1 VSSRGRLFVLALFL
15 ILIALSAAGRGAL
28 KAWAHCAD
36 EVLFHE
42 AFKDAIGRWTS
53 GEDWARAVRLA
64 KPQDYSWLDRS
75 TATIPIAHA
84 LGETSGEGNTLPALR
99 RSVVAGFNFFE
110 VDLWLD
116 GDVVR
121 CFHGPGPLP
130 PLRPGDC
137 TFESL
142 LEALPADAWLV
153 LDIKSD
159 FVATGNRVV
168 ESLRRRGRAER
179 MIFQLYQPQDLDTFS
194 GWQAVLPLPGP
205 IVTIYA
211 ARRSAD
217 HIAAEASRAGVRAL
231 TLPMSRLAS
240 FDRRPVA
247 LALFVHPVD
256 DCAALAAARAQGVR
270 GVYMENDLGCDAMP
284 TTVRPRAAASLR

>member
-1 VSSRGRLFVLALFL
+1 MRNRTFLLVLFL
-15 ILIALSAAGRGAL
+15 ILITLAAAGRDAAKG
-28 KAWAHCAD
+28 WAHRAD

-42 AFKDAIGRWTS
+42 ALKDAIGRWTS
-53 GEDWARAVRLA
+53 SEDWARAVPLA
-64 KPQDYSWLDRS
+64 RPQDYGWLGRGP
-75 TATIPIAHA
+75 ATIPIAHA
-84 LGETSGEGNTLPALR
+84 LGETRGEGNTLPALR
-99 RSVVAGFNFFE
+99 RSVAAGFKFFE

-130 PLRPGDC
+130 PLWPGDC

-142 LEALPADAWLV
+142 LDALPADAWLV
-153 LDIKSD
+153 LDINSD

-168 ESLRRRGRAER
+168 ESLRQRGCAEH
-179 MIFQLYQPQDLDTFS
+179 MIFQLYQPEDLATFN
-194 GWQAVLPLPGP
+194 GWQAVLPFPGP

-211 ARRSAD
+211 AHRSAD
-217 HIAAEASRAGVRAL
+217 HIAAEASRAGVRAF

-284 TTVRPRAAASLR
+284 TTVRPRAPASLR